1 MGVSLTSHVFFHA
14 RRAKHFV
21 RQSLL
26 CMTDV
31 LREGIQKF
39 VELMYIRDKVS
50 VSVTASGVLN
60 GYLSDGHRVG
70 NF

>member
-1 MGVSLTSHVFFHA
+1 
-14 RRAKHFV
+14 
-21 RQSLL
+21 
-26 CMTDV
+26 MTDV

-39 VELMYIRDKVS
+39 VELIYIRDKVS